1 MKSLFILILSISMF
15 CFGCKKY
22 DSIDDL
28 NNIFDDENFKA
39 LSLVD
44 IEYSN
49 GQLINTRNGKMILDN
64 KYDEFSQPLKNKIS
78 RILIYKNGVLLN
90 YTLSPDAT
98 EYTRSGSVG
107 TSVCMEF
114 AFASVAPLEISKRSE
129 KMCFGF

>member
-1 MKSLFILILSISMF
+1 MF